1 MSLTTRN
8 TKIETLAWITDDEA
22 EFWTSTTPIETK
34 KTFHYFSTSKKN
46 SSSDD
51 LHYKT
56 NKQLNSQ
63 IEDPLS
69 LSYKQL
75 IEKQAKEVSENAE
88 KTKIFEKFQLE
99 ENGPE
104 INMGFLDRLFHSSSK
119 PPISEKDYLDDE
131 VFTEIDESEI
141 MAVINNNAD
150 IDVSSNV
157 ENKSTDNIPFIN
169 DLKSFIDELG
179 EEKDVIMGTIDEET
193 LFNRRSRKT
202 KSLPAPPIKNDDISF
217 SRTSY

>member
-1 MSLTTRN
+1 
-8 TKIETLAWITDDEA
+8 
-22 EFWTSTTPIETK
+22 
-34 KTFHYFSTSKKN
+34 
-46 SSSDD
+46 
-51 LHYKT
+51 
-56 NKQLNSQ
+56 
-63 IEDPLS
+63 
-69 LSYKQL
+69 KQL

-202 KSLPAPPIKNDDISF
+202 KSLAAPPIKNDDISF